1 MEAQEQDPG
10 VPSSPSVLGL
20 WWVEFWVWPVV
31 STGPPCSWAVEQG
44 PHGPPVGW
52 PGCCGT
58 LVNTERNWTPPAL
71 PDGPGGLSESLQGV
85 AEPKGGLNQDKDSH
99 LTGGAPADISPG
111 HPRDLDPEPG
121 TQEPP
126 WGGPASWPQEGRDEP
141 TGSGSPEAPHP
152 GVAQGSRRG
161 PGPGAGIIPGAG
173 GAQQRAGVGARL
185 CLAVTSGRSRV
196 SGLHFSSC
204 PVRPLGAGGLQG
216 SPSPVS
222 RGFVLGCG
230 ARGLGPGTTLSPC
243 HLSHAAFAG
252 DKGLQHPTR
261 PRGPLL
267 FPHEKPRLSET
278 RRPAPPGAVGSTWDR
293 GPQGSS
299 RPPAAASSSFVLG
312 GDREGTWPPSWG
324 QVAAS
329 SRRPTGHLEL
339 CGGCEHRCPL
349 SPLVGLRQS
358 REALGYEGGFAA
370 G

>member
-216 SPSPVS
+216 SPSPVTRAS
-222 RGFVLGCG
+222 NIPPDPEGLSFFPMKNRGSARPGDLPHQGPWAPRGTEDPRDLLGLPPPPPPPLFWVETERG
-230 ARGLGPGTTLSPC
+230 RGL
-243 HLSHAAFAG
+243 
-252 DKGLQHPTR
+252 
-261 PRGPLL
+261 
-267 FPHEKPRLSET
+267 PH
-278 RRPAPPGAVGSTWDR
+278 
-293 GPQGSS
+293 
-299 RPPAAASSSFVLG
+299 
-312 GDREGTWPPSWG
+312 GDRWLPPPDG
-324 QVAAS
+324 QRGILSSVAGAS
-329 SRRPTGHLEL
+329 TAAL
-339 CGGCEHRCPL
+339 CPL
-349 SPLVGLRQS
+349 
-358 REALGYEGGFAA
+358 
-370 G
+370 